1 MDPPKKNSDEIPYIY
16 FVIGKLR
23 TPEEKVVR
31 SWAFFDWANSAFA
44 LVITVAIFP
53 VYFASMSPDTLHLLG
68 IEFTDSSVYTYSI
81 SIAYLLIAFSSPLF
95 SGIADYAGRRRSF
108 LHFFTVLGGLA
119 CIGLAGFST
128 PEGWWIGIVCF
139 MLGIIGFA
147 GGLVFYNSFLP
158 IITSKEKYDR
168 VSAMGFAYG
177 YVGSVI
183 LLVINLVVI
192 QYPRFFGLADGAAAS
207 RMSFVMVGLWW
218 IGFGY
223 YSIRGLPA
231 DKQTPIRLRT
241 IMAGY
246 REILYV
252 TRQVARQ
259 GFIVRF
265 LLAFFFYSAGVQTVL
280 FVASTFGEKELGLS
294 AGELILLIL
303 LLQMLAT
310 AGAYFFAY
318 ISKRLGNQLGLMIM
332 VMIWIGICVS
342 GYFLVDKFAF
352 YILACFVGL
361 VMGGIQSQSRS
372 TYSKLMKEGE
382 KNVSSY
388 FSFYD
393 LVEKVAI
400 VMGTFT
406 FALLDQYS
414 GSMRSGLLLLS
425 VYFLL
430 GFVLLAVLRPPKNRL

>member
-1 MDPPKKNSDEIPYIY
+1 MFGKVRAPYNK
-16 FVIGKLR
+16 VI
-23 TPEEKVVR
+23 R

-53 VYFASMSPDTLHLLG
+53 VYFSSLSPDILRIFG
-68 IEFTDSSVYTYSI
+68 FEFTNSSVYTYSI
-81 SIAYLLIAFSSPLF
+81 SLAYLLIAFSSPFF
-95 SGIADYAGRRRSF
+95 SGVADYAGRRRSF
-108 LHFFTVLGGLA
+108 LHFFTILGGLS
-119 CIGLAGFST
+119 CIGLAGFTT
-128 PEGWWIGIVCF
+128 PDGWLIAIVFF

-158 IITSKEKYDR
+158 IITVKEKYNK

-177 YVGSVI
+177 YIGSVI
-183 LLVINLVVI
+183 LLIINLVLI
-192 QYPRFFGLADGAAAS
+192 QYPETVGLADGAAAS
-207 RMSFVMVGLWW
+207 RVSFVMVGLWW

-223 YSIRGLPA
+223 YSIRGLPP
-231 DKQTPIRLRT
+231 DQSTPIQMKT
-241 IMAGY
+241 IISGY
-246 REILYV
+246 REILHV
-252 TRQVARQ
+252 TREVAQ
-259 GFIVRF
+259 LGFILRF

-280 FVASTFGEKELGLS
+280 FVASTFGEKELGLNAS
-294 AGELILLIL
+294 ELILLIL

-310 AGAYFFAY
+310 AGAYLFAY
-318 ISKRLGNQLGLMIM
+318 LSKKWGNQAGLMTMIA
-332 VMIWIGICVS
+332 IWICICIS
-342 GYFLVDKFAF
+342 GYYLQEKQSF

-400 VMGTFT
+400 VIGTFT

-425 VYFLL
+425 IYFLI
-430 GFVLLAVLRPPKNRL
+430 GFFLLAVLRAPKSRL

>member
-1 MDPPKKNSDEIPYIY
+1 MIVKQGLREKKM
-16 FVIGKLR
+16 
-23 TPEEKVVR
+23 VR

-53 VYFASMSPDTLHLLG
+53 VYFASMSPDTLFILG
-68 IEFTDSSVYTYSI
+68 TEFTDSSVYTYSI
-81 SIAYLLIAFSSPLF
+81 SLAYLIIAFSSPLF

-108 LHFFTVLGGLA
+108 LHFFTILGGLS
-119 CIGLAGFST
+119 CIGLASFST
-128 PEGWWIGIVCF
+128 PEAWWVGILCF

-158 IITSKEKYDR
+158 IITVKEKYDK

-183 LLVINLVVI
+183 LLVINLLLI
-192 QYPRFFGLADGAAAS
+192 QYPERFSLADGAAAS
-207 RMSFVMVGLWW
+207 RVSFIMVGVWW
-218 IGFGY
+218 MGFGY
-223 YSIRGLPA
+223 YSIRGLPR
-231 DKQTPIRLRT
+231 DKETPIRVRT
-241 IMAGY
+241 IVAGY
-246 REILYV
+246 QEILYV

-259 GFIVRF
+259 GFILQF
-265 LLAFFFYSAGVQTVL
+265 LIAFFFYSAGVQTVL
-280 FVASTFGEKELGLS
+280 FVASTFGEKELGFS

-303 LLQMLAT
+303 LLQLLAT
-310 AGAYFFAY
+310 AGAYLFAY
-318 ISKRLGNQLGLMIM
+318 ISKRIGNRWGLMVM
-332 VMIWIGICVS
+332 VSIWIGICIS
-342 GYFLVDKFAF
+342 GYFLQEKLAF
-352 YILACFVGL
+352 YALACCVGL

-382 KNVSSY
+382 KNVTSY

-430 GFVLLAVLRPPKNRL
+430 GLGLLAALRTPKSRL